1 MATPAQR
8 TNTWILDEWY
18 DQAVAG
24 TTGGYNGEN
33 QLWTWGEND
42 TGGAGSN
49 NTTNYSSPIQIS
61 GTTWA
66 NATGSFRHSA
76 GIKNDGTLWSW
87 GYNYYGELGLN
98 GPTPSQRSSPTQIP
112 GTTWSDVSTGNEF
125 MLAKKTDG
133 TLWSWG
139 QNDRGQLGTNQ
150 GPAQLGGASSPIQV
164 GTDTDWNKMTGGTYR
179 SFAIK
184 TDGTLWAFGRNDY
197 GYLGQNNTTQYS
209 SPVQIPG
216 TWDEVG
222 AGWYHDMALKTD
234 GTLWAMGYNGVG
246 ELGLNNTTKYSSPT
260 QVGTDTTWSN
270 ITSAAYASAAVKTD
284 GTLWTWGRNNYGAL
298 GHNQGPPG
306 ASVISYSSP
315 KQVGTN
321 TTWSSVAMSEYGAG
335 YQTYG
340 LKTDGT
346 LWAWG
351 YGDLGGLG
359 QGTLLHQS
367 SPVQIPGTG
376 WTALKCESRGGRM
389 AMKQF

>member
-216 TWDEVG
+216 TWD
-222 AGWYHDMALKTD
+222 
-234 GTLWAMGYNGVG
+234 NGVG
-246 ELGLNNTTKYSSPT
+246 SSY
-260 QVGTDTTWSN
+260 
-270 ITSAAYASAAVKTD
+270 AAFWVKTD
-284 GTLWTWGRNNYGAL
+284 GTGWRWGRNEYGQLAQ
-298 GHNQGPPG
+298 NDRT
-306 ASVISYSSP
+306 YRSSP
-315 KQVGTN
+315 I
-321 TTWSSVAMSEYGAG
+321 
-335 YQTYG
+335 
-340 LKTDGT
+340 
-346 LWAWG
+346 
-351 YGDLGGLG
+351 
-359 QGTLLHQS
+359 
-367 SPVQIPGTG
+367 QIPGV
-376 WTALKCESRGGRM
+376 WNNAKVQGRQN
-389 AMKQF
+389 ANFSLGMKA